1 MKCTCGK
8 DGCLRMMMTCELAQ
22 EDSAG
27 TGTENSPWKQH
38 WTMQKV
44 WVLVLNGLMPG
55 ISYCCGKSCKR
66 FRSLTEDF
74 SKSDFKLRELFR
86 AFPKIDED
94 CRGIS
99 RMLHCTPT
107 HCSSFK
113 RGITPGQKW
122 HHRYTDYYNYQYR
135 NYYTSRSLI
144 FFLLIPQR
152 VVSESPTVC
161 TWCMPAWNQWRSRL
175 SFLIGMTHL
184 TSSEYRKRFV
194 HLIWLA
200 FARSLVLSSTRSLL
214 LGKHLIQ
221 YLLPQKRTFRVEGG
235 EGNWR

>member
-8 DGCLRMMMTCELAQ
+8 DGWLRMMMTCELAQ

-55 ISYCCGKSCKR
+55 IPYCCDMIYHKNGRTRIRNAVSLSVQLGFNTR
-66 FRSLTEDF
+66 GTPTRWRFPEDFRSLNKDSPKT
-74 SKSDFKLRELFR
+74 DFKYYVPLYANTFLF
-86 AFPKIDED
+86 
-94 CRGIS
+94 
-99 RMLHCTPT
+99 M
-107 HCSSFK
+107 
-113 RGITPGQKW
+113 TPGQKW
-122 HHRYTDYYNYQYR
+122 HHRYTDYYNYQYI

-144 FFLLIPQR
+144 GFLLIPQR

-194 HLIWLA
+194 HLI
-200 FARSLVLSSTRSLL
+200 
-214 LGKHLIQ
+214 
-221 YLLPQKRTFRVEGG
+221 
-235 EGNWR
+235 